1 MRAPS
6 PRAWWASGRRP
17 QTPASSCAG
26 EAVVVAAAVLLLFGL
41 LLGLGLEQVG
51 LARDLGRGVPV
62 RLPVH
67 LLGAAE
73 QFLRL
78 DLRPAPDAHGAI
90 LSQVIGLP
98 AVFLAAMLP
107 GLSAFVALVGFRG
120 PVRSSL
126 VPRCDA
132 PGPVSLRGLGRLP
145 RPGPLLARSSLRCS
159 RACQP
164 SWPWSASAARSAPRC
179 DAPGPVSLLRTGA
192 GRRRR
197 RRV

>member
-6 PRAWWASGRRP
+6 PRAWWASGPDTRS
-17 QTPASSCAG
+17 AGAG
-26 EAVVVAAAVLLLFGL
+26 EAVVVAAAVLVLFGL

-73 QFLRL
+73 EFLRL
-78 DLRPAPDAHGAI
+78 GLRLAPDAHGAI

-98 AVFLAAMLP
+98 AVSLAAMLP

-132 PGPVSLRGLGRLP
+132 PGPVSL
-145 RPGPLLARSSLRCS
+145 
-159 RACQP
+159 
-164 SWPWSASAARSAPRC
+164 
-179 DAPGPVSLLRTGA
+179 LRTGA

>member
-26 EAVVVAAAVLLLFGL
+26 EAVVVAAAVLLLCGL

-78 DLRPAPDAHGAI
+78 DLRPAPDAHAAI
-90 LSQVIGLP
+90 LSQVIG
-98 AVFLAAMLP
+98 
-107 GLSAFVALVGFRG
+107 
-120 PVRSSL
+120 SSGRL
-126 VPRCDA
+126 PRCDA
-132 PGPVSLRGLGRLP
+132 PGPVSLGGLGRLP
-145 RPGPLLARSSLRCS
+145 RPG
-159 RACQP
+159 
-164 SWPWSASAARSAPRC
+164 
-179 DAPGPVSLLRTGA
+179 
-192 GRRRR
+192 
-197 RRV
+197 

>member
-6 PRAWWASGRRP
+6 PRAWWAAGQDIRSAG
-17 QTPASSCAG
+17 AS

-73 QFLRL
+73 EFLRL
-78 DLRPAPDAHGAI
+78 GLRLAPDAHGAI

-98 AVFLAAMLP
+98 AV
-107 GLSAFVALVGFRG
+107 
-120 PVRSSL
+120 SL
-126 VPRCDA
+126 VA
-132 PGPVSLRGLGRLP
+132 MF
-145 RPGPLLARSSLRCS
+145 

-164 SWPWSASAARSAPRC
+164 PWLWSASAARSAPRSSL
-179 DAPGPVSLLRTGA
+179 AAMLPGLSA
-192 GRRRR
+192 SCERRQD
-197 RRV
+197 